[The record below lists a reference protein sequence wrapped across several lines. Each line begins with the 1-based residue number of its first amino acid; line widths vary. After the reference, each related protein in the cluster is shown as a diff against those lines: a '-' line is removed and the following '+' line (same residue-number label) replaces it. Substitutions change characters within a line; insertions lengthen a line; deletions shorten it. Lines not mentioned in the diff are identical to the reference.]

1 MDRSHLEFARK
12 TYSKSLLRHP
22 QRERKWRVAL
32 RFFVLYWEL
41 VHPGLK
47 MLVQMLVLHT
57 TAQVHVR
64 EILKS
69 KESKKLSQVPAED
82 EPRRI
87 VWMGLGKKTQHVIR
101 TFAVDKFTT
110 PIEK

>member
-1 MDRSHLEFARK
+1 
-12 TYSKSLLRHP
+12 
-22 QRERKWRVAL
+22 
-32 RFFVLYWEL
+32 
-41 VHPGLK
+41 

-87 VWMGLGKKTQHVIR
+87 VWMGLGKKTACDQDFCGRQVYHPDRKIKR
-101 TFAVDKFTT
+101 RPVDS
-110 PIEK
+110 